1 MILPKRKLW
10 MIKTIKDIDWII
22 SELDKFP
29 NIEWHN
35 IDLILQNLHVIRL
48 RLKNKYRLTTKD
60 IREWELKQ

>member
-10 MIKTIKDIDWII
+10 MIKTINDIDWII

-29 NIEWHN
+29 NIEWEN